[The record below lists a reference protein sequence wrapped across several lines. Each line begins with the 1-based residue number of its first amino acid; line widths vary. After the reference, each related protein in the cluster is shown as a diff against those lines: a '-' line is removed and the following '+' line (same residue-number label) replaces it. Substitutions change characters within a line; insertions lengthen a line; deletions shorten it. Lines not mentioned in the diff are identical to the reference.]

1 MIKIFLVC
9 YFTLCSITRDVDEV
23 ELIISVKF
31 LTILGNK
38 LTLLATGLKG

>member
-1 MIKIFLVC
+1 MKSSFK
-9 YFTLCSITRDVDEV
+9 
-23 ELIISVKF
+23 IISVKF